1 MENNKI
7 EKYINQIDFYIR
19 FLFIFT
25 SLLCMSSIIYD
36 NINVLYKILT
46 IFLICTELTSVYINI
61 RKDLYDKKFIL
72 GVSLLILTNIISA
85 LINYRTN
92 LVGNM
97 VEVLFMFSYCFIM
110 ILYNSK
116 NIDKIFKNISY
127 AVQIISFI
135 SALFGIFLFLFR
147 IVLALQIKETV
158 YFYGFYNGRLWGLV
172 NPNASAILGYTSVI
186 LALFLLHSGT
196 KFKKII
202 KINLAIQVFYFALQQ
217 SRGAILSAILMIT
230 IYFLFIKDGKIFKK
244 ILLAVC
250 VSSIFISGIF
260 GINFISTIYVNS
272 FETNIIN
279 INSIKTDEV
288 EKLKD
293 PKAHIRIAENTPS
306 GRTYI
311 WKQAIKMGTK
321 KPIFGYGNR
330 NLISYFKV
338 YFDKYVINNSLKG
351 GGFHNIFIT
360 VFVSTG
366 LIGLIS
372 FSGLIL
378 YMTFRFLKYLVIG
391 RNKDN
396 KLLITLVFG
405 ILFGQLFES
414 QIMYSTN
421 FINIIF
427 WTTLGYSIY
436 LIKNEEHIEYREIT
450 DIKELQKIE
459 LEILD
464 YIHNICEK
472 IGVKYYLAYGTLI
485 GAIRHRGFIPWDDDL
500 DICMLRNDYEKFQEH
515 LLKNPDEKYTLMSY
529 LNNNN
534 YVYPFMK
541 IIDSSTYLVED
552 DVRID
557 SKMGVY
563 VDIFPIDGY
572 EKDVDF
578 NKKMTKLIKKRQLSC
593 YTFRGIRNKNSIFD
607 TIIRYLCVILFS
619 ITDTTKYVREIDE
632 LAKSRNIDDYEN
644 ANYLIYKDMNKPDVN
659 KKCFIELI
667 KHNFCNKEYYIPKY
681 YDELLRSDYGDYMQ
695 LPPIEQRKTHHNFKV
710 WKIIKK

>member
-1 MENNKI
+1 MKNIKI
-7 EKYINQIDFYIR
+7 ENYINKIDFYVR

-36 NINVLYKILT
+36 NINALYKVLT
-46 IFLICTELTSVYINI
+46 IFLIITELISIYVNI
-61 RKDLYDKKFIL
+61 KKDYYDKKLIFGI
-72 GVSLLILTNIISA
+72 SLLILANIISA
-85 LINYRTN
+85 IVNYRAN
-92 LVGNM
+92 LIGNM
-97 VEVLFMFSYCFIM
+97 IEVLFMFSYCFIM
-110 ILYNSK
+110 ILYNPK
-116 NIDKIFKNISY
+116 TIDKIFKNIIY
-127 AVQIISFI
+127 VVQIVSFM
-135 SALFGIFLFLFR
+135 SALFGITLFIFR
-147 IVLALQIKETV
+147 IVLALQIKEIV

-172 NPNASAILGYTSVI
+172 NPNASAILGYTSII

-196 KFKKII
+196 KYKKVI
-202 KINLAIQVFYFALQQ
+202 KINLVVQVFYFALQQ
-217 SRGAILSAILMIT
+217 SRGAILSALLMIM
-230 IYFLFIKDGKIFKK
+230 IYFIFINDRKISARIFSTV
-244 ILLAVC
+244 LVG
-250 VSSIFISGIF
+250 SIFIAGVF

-293 PKAHIRIAENTPS
+293 PKAHIRIGENTPS
-306 GRTYI
+306 GRTHI
-311 WKQAIKMGTK
+311 WKQAIKMGSK
-321 KPIFGYGNR
+321 KPVFGYGNR
-330 NLISYFKV
+330 NLISYFNI

-366 LIGLIS
+366 FIGLAAFTVLMS
-372 FSGLIL
+372 
-378 YMTFRFLKYLVIG
+378 YMTLKFLKYLILG
-391 RNKDN
+391 KNKDN
-396 KLLITLVFG
+396 KLLINLVFG

-427 WTTLGYSIY
+427 WSTFGYAVY
-436 LIKNEEHIEYREIT
+436 LIKKEEHIEYREIT

-464 YIHNICEK
+464 YIHNICDK
-472 IGVKYYLAYGTLI
+472 IGVKYYLSYGTLI
-485 GAIRHRGFIPWDDDL
+485 GAIRHGGFIPWDDDL
-500 DICMLRNDYEKFQEH
+500 DICMLRDDYEKFQEY
-515 LLKNPDEKYTLMSY
+515 LIKNPDEKYTLMSY
-529 LNNNN
+529 LNNYN

-557 SKMGVY
+557 SKMGIY
-563 VDIFPIDGY
+563 VDIFPIDAY
-572 EKDVDF
+572 ENDVEF
-578 NKKMTKLIKKRQLSC
+578 NKKMTKTIKKRQLSC
-593 YTFRGIRNKNSIFD
+593 YTFRGIQNKNNLVD
-607 TIIRYLCVILFS
+607 TIIRYLCVVLFS
-619 ITDTTKYVREIDE
+619 ITDTTKYVKEIDE
-632 LAKSRNIDDYEN
+632 LAKSRKIEDYEN

-659 KKCFIELI
+659 KKCFIELT
-667 KHNFCNKEYYIPKY
+667 KHTFCNKEYYIPKN

-695 LPPIEQRKTHHNFKV
+695 LPPLEQQKTHHNFKA